1 MSTVARNVRMHEVD
15 VADGDP
21 NLMGRSWDSIHW
33 YSGNERIEV
42 PRLDIPE
49 LNPPNADN
57 KPKRR

>member
-1 MSTVARNVRMHEVD
+1 
-15 VADGDP
+15 
-21 NLMGRSWDSIHW
+21 MGRSWDSIHW
-33 YSGNERIEV
+33 NSGNERIEV

>member
-1 MSTVARNVRMHEVD
+1 MHEVD

-33 YSGNERIEV
+33 NSGNERIEV